1 MDARLATPL
10 SRPVGALLRDWRQ
23 RRRMSQLDLA
33 CAAEV
38 STRHLSF
45 VETGRALPSREM
57 LMRLSE
63 RLSVPLRE
71 RNALLLAAGF
81 APLYRERP
89 LQDPALAA
97 ARAAVELVLQGHE
110 PYPALA
116 VDRHWQLQ
124 AANRAAPLLL
134 HGCAP
139 WLLQPP
145 VNVLRAALHPQGVAP
160 RIVNYAAVR
169 HHLLTRLQ
177 QQVDHSGDP
186 VLAALHEELRRLPLP
201 PGADGQAVEP
211 EFHAGVLVPLQ
222 LRHEGQV
229 LSLFSTL
236 TVFGSPL
243 DITLAEL
250 AVEAFFPA
258 DAGTAD
264 ALRRLAA

>member
-1 MDARLATPL
+1 MNAIPASAVP
-10 SRPVGALLRDWRQ
+10 RPVGELLRDWRQ
-23 RRRMSQLDLA
+23 RRRMSQLELA
-33 CAAEV
+33 GAAEV
-38 STRHLSF
+38 STRHLSY

-63 RLSVPLRE
+63 RLGVPLRE

-89 LQDPALAA
+89 LQDPALAS
-97 ARAAVELVLQGHE
+97 ARAAVALVLEGHE

-116 VDRHWQLQ
+116 VDRHWRVQ
-124 AANRAAPLLL
+124 AMNRAAPLLL

-139 WLLQPP
+139 WLLEPP

-160 RIVNYAAVR
+160 RIVNFAAVR
-169 HHLLTRLQ
+169 RHLLMRLQ
-177 QQVDHSGDP
+177 QQVDASGDP
-186 VLAALHEELRRLPLP
+186 ALQALHDELGRLPAP
-201 PGADGQAVEP
+201 QADAAEAVAP
-211 EFHAGVLVPLQ
+211 DAHAGVLVPLQ
-222 LRHEGQV
+222 LRHGAEV
-229 LSLFSTL
+229 LNLFSTL

-258 DAGTAD
+258 DESTAA
-264 ALRRLAA
+264 ALRRLAG